1 MLRGCRRLCLS
12 LGLEQLEWPFW
23 MTEGDAET
31 GTHSCST
38 IGSRNVLAVGG
49 YRCSL
54 VHGAM
59 YQAINQPE
67 IPQL

>member
-1 MLRGCRRLCLS
+1 
-12 LGLEQLEWPFW
+12 
-23 MTEGDAET
+23 MTREDAES
-31 GTHSCST
+31 GTNNCS
-38 IGSRNVLAVGG
+38 IVVSGDVLADGG